1 MAGDEEI
8 QFAILEHCR
17 LGSSLSPLIDVAAPK
32 STLYRA
38 KDDLLK
44 AGLLELDGKN
54 RFKTSSEGLLKL
66 AALRAQIP
74 KGLTEQ
80 YPPLLQVPTPQHQAL
95 IELAVAAIIARKFN
109 LRSDRHPSIIIAGP
123 TLYWKTS
130 LGIFLCHML
139 NLDHNIQVVNLAAE
153 SGKSLWLRKT
163 STGAITYKRELID
176 TSLVVFDEYQSA
188 DAESKR
194 LLRIWM
200 DGRKNVAVDNEK
212 VTIEAVPIITLNP
225 TKGESLEERLGVST
239 AQLRRSI
246 TCDLTGTNLPKDL
259 AVKGEDIL
267 TAAKNHQPLKFIKP
281 PHDLTKY
288 RAQIYELFLA
298 TLNEQGQELADLEML
313 TMLSSAMTIFFDP
326 VEAIRLVFFDALLLF
341 ETLGWTKEGWM
352 IQVKNFP
359 TGTQATVTSGSTH
372 SKTISEETWT
382 EAFKFLDEG
391 HLPTELVTQKH
402 LPPDTALLITKKHN
416 ELKEATGKKM
426 GKENKTEDPKVLRLQ
441 KELIIAELERKKAEQ
456 KKPFEVDKRILNQE
470 ATLQSNGRWKLENCN
485 YLDHSYCMGWQFEQK
500 PNVLYGIG
508 EPLLHTDGKWRIR
521 PTFACCATCPIF
533 VRRGTRT
540 QDDLSK
546 GLTELEK
553 GHTILKDE
561 INDDD
566 YGLYYRV
573 ERIDNH
579 VSMFEENGKWKRD
592 HCVHYTGDI
601 CNWWRWE
608 NEVAD
613 WKMTKD
619 GDKWRIRV
627 SEHPAYCATCPDYVK
642 KT

>member
-1 MAGDEEI
+1 VAGDEEN
-8 QFAILEHCR
+8 QFSILEHCR
-17 LGSSLSPLIDVAAPK
+17 IGSSLSPLIDVTAPK

-44 AGLLELDGKN
+44 AGLLESDGKDHY
-54 RFKTSSEGLLKL
+54 KTTSEGLLKL
-66 AALRAQIP
+66 AALKAQIP
-74 KGLTEQ
+74 KGLTVQ
-80 YPPLLQVPTPQHQAL
+80 YPPLMQVPTPQHRAL
-95 IELAVAAIIARKFN
+95 IELTVAAVIARKFN
-109 LRSDRHPSIIIAGP
+109 LRSDRHPTIIISGP

-163 STGAITYKRELID
+163 STGAITYKRELLD
-176 TSLVVFDEYQSA
+176 TPLVVFDEYQSA

-212 VTIEAVPIITLNP
+212 VTIEATPIITLNP

-246 TCDLTGTNLPKDL
+246 TCDLTGINLPQDL
-259 AVKGEDIL
+259 AVKGEGIL
-267 TAAKNHQPLKFIKP
+267 TAAKNHQPLNLTKP
-281 PHDLTKY
+281 QHDLTKY

-313 TMLSSAMTIFFDP
+313 AMLSTAMTTFLDP
-326 VEAIRLVFFDALLLF
+326 VEAIRLVFFDTLLLF
-341 ETLGWTKEGWM
+341 ETLGWVKDGWM
-352 IQVKNFP
+352 IHVKNFP
-359 TGTQATVTSGSTH
+359 TGTQGTITSGFH
-372 SKTISEETWT
+372 SKTISDETWA

-391 HLPTELVTQKH
+391 HAPTELVTQKH

-416 ELKEATGKKM
+416 ELKEANEKKP

-441 KELIIAELERKKAEQ
+441 KDVTIAELERKKAEQ
-456 KKPFEVDKRILNQE
+456 KKPFEVDRRISDQE
-470 ATLQSNGRWKLENCN
+470 ATLQSNGRWKRENCN
-485 YLDHSYCMGWQFEQK
+485 HLDHSYCMGWQYEQK
-500 PNVLYGIG
+500 PNVPFQIG
-508 EPLLHTDGKWRIR
+508 EPLLHTDGKWHIR
-521 PTFACCATCPIF
+521 PTFTHCATCPIF

-540 QDDLSK
+540 HDDLSNS
-546 GLTELEK
+546 LTELEK
-553 GHTILKDE
+553 AHSYLKDE
-561 INDDD
+561 INDED
-566 YGLYYRV
+566 YGLYYQV
-573 ERIDNH
+573 ERVDNR
-579 VSMFEENGKWKRD
+579 VSMLEENGKWKRNN
-592 HCVHYTGDI
+592 CVHYNGDV
-601 CNWWRWE
+601 CKWWHWP
-608 NEVAD
+608 NEVAK
-613 WKMTKD
+613 WSMMKD

-627 SEHPAYCATCPDYVK
+627 LEHPAYCATCPDYTK